1 MEIIDNYK
9 KKYIKYKL
17 KYIQLRNQLAGAALA
32 YQSNSDNDSD
42 NDSGYDSEY
51 YYYSE
56 GEEDENIEEIKNYCK
71 ELDLIEENIKNKKL
85 QIEENDKQI
94 IGLKQNI
101 ATLSFTNLNSHEII
115 KESKESKSQLEIN
128 IALLED
134 ESDKRLMNEQL
145 LKINQ
150 DIEYH
155 ESLII
160 DSQKS
165 LLDEETKSKKISE
178 INNKLNQEISLLN
191 QEYQTQ
197 FSKCQ
202 EELLQLR
209 EITDNL
215 DRFESKIES
224 FKKLTWREKK
234 QLEFMISKIKDNDLR
249 KYSQDKIKELNKRG
263 RSKR

>member
-1 MEIIDNYK
+1 MGIIDNYK

-17 KYIQLRNQLAGAALA
+17 KYIQLKNQLAGASLVS
-32 YQSNSDNDSD
+32 QSDYD

-51 YYYSE
+51 YYSE
-56 GEEDENIEEIKNYCK
+56 DEEDEEDEKNIDEIKNYCK

-85 QIEENDKQI
+85 LIEENNKQI
-94 IGLKQNI
+94 INLKQNI
-101 ATLSFTNLNSHEII
+101 AAHNFTNLNSKEII
-115 KESKESKSQLEIN
+115 RESKESKTQLEIN

-134 ESDKRLMNEQL
+134 ENDKILMNERL

-155 ESLII
+155 ASLVI

-165 LLDEETKSKKISE
+165 LSDEETKSKKMRE
-178 INNKLNQEISLLN
+178 INNKLNQETSLLN
-191 QEYQTQ
+191 QEYQIQ

-209 EITDNL
+209 EIIDNL
-215 DRFESKIES
+215 DKFESKIES

-234 QLEFMISKIKDNDLR
+234 QLEFMISKIKDDNIR
-249 KYSQDKIKELNKRG
+249 MFYQNMIKELNEQE

>member
-1 MEIIDNYK
+1 MEITDNYK

-17 KYIQLRNQLAGAALA
+17 KYVQLKNQLAGAALA
-32 YQSNSDNDSD
+32 YQSNSDNDS
-42 NDSGYDSEY
+42 GYDSEY
-51 YYYSE
+51 YYSE
-56 GEEDENIEEIKNYCK
+56 DDEEDVNIEEIKNYCK
-71 ELDLIEENIKNKKL
+71 KLNLIDENIKNKKL
-85 QIEENDKQI
+85 QIEENNKQI
-94 IGLKQNI
+94 IDLKQNI
-101 ATLSFTNLNSHEII
+101 ATLSFTNLNSQEII
-115 KESKESKSQLEIN
+115 RESKESKTQLEIN

-134 ESDKRLMNEQL
+134 DNDKIVMNERL

-165 LLDEETKSKKISE
+165 LSDEETKSKKMTE
-178 INNKLNQEISLLN
+178 INNKLNQEISVLN

-209 EITDNL
+209 DITDNL

-249 KYSQDKIKELNKRG
+249 EYYQGKIQELNQQE
-263 RSKR
+263 

>member
-1 MEIIDNYK
+1 MEITDNYK

-17 KYIQLRNQLAGAALA
+17 KYVQLKNQLA
-32 YQSNSDNDSD
+32 YQSNSD

-51 YYYSE
+51 YYSE
-56 GEEDENIEEIKNYCK
+56 DDEEDENIEEIKNYCK
-71 ELDLIEENIKNKKL
+71 KLNLIDENIKNKKL
-85 QIEENDKQI
+85 QIEENNKQI
-94 IGLKQNI
+94 INLKQNI
-101 ATLSFTNLNSHEII
+101 AAHSLTNLNSQEII
-115 KESKESKSQLEIN
+115 KESNKSKTQLEIN
-128 IALLED
+128 IALSED
-134 ESDKRLMNEQL
+134 ETVKGLMIERLF
-145 LKINQ
+145 KINQ

-165 LLDEETKSKKISE
+165 LSDEETKSKKMSE
-178 INNKLNQEISLLN
+178 INNKLNQEISVLN

-209 EITDNL
+209 EIIDNL
-215 DRFESKIES
+215 DKFESEIES

-234 QLEFMISKIKDNDLR
+234 QLEFMISKIKDDNIR
-249 KYSQDKIKELNKRG
+249 MFYQKMIKELTEQE